1 MYEAYFGKLE
11 NAYRSDYEAMN
22 KNMILFVEYAKDISE
37 INKITLMHEKL
48 INDAITAYNSVKQDP
63 TKFGY
68 KQTEWNEMVN
78 VVNNAK
84 QTLFN
89 IKLSNANMIVQNLQ
103 VKLNQLPTIFNVSM
117 IDTLKQISKEIQDL
131 PFEDRSLLDLT
142 RYNSL
147 VNSYNRYIASV
158 EAEMQPTKNAV
169 DNTFFNLNQTIST
182 IITLSG
188 SVLAIFRR
196 KWFM

>member
-1 MYEAYFGKLE
+1 
-11 NAYRSDYEAMN
+11 
-22 KNMILFVEYAKDISE
+22 
-37 INKITLMHEKL
+37 
-48 INDAITAYNSVKQDP
+48 
-63 TKFGY
+63 
-68 KQTEWNEMVN
+68 MVN